1 MTGHA
6 QSVARFLAGCVLGF
20 PTPTPLADSTGQ
32 KMITFHKYLF
42 RPSVHQ
48 QKHGLDD
55 GWWARQP
62 RVTAKS
68 GWVTYGAART
78 VDGRVHALLATNCLG
93 IGIVEDCWRS
103 LAAQGKHDRAQH
115 H

>member
-1 MTGHA
+1 MAAPTRQQGRPGASAHCPHCGA
-6 QSVARFLAGCVLGF
+6 EKASAR
-20 PTPTPLADSTGQ
+20 
-32 KMITFHKYLF
+32 HLF
-42 RPSVHQ
+42 AECPHYDTLRAALQ

-78 VDGRVHALLATNCLG
+78 VDGRVHAPLATNCLG
-93 IGIVEDCWRS
+93 IRIVEDCWRS
-103 LAAQGKHDRAQH
+103 LAAQEKHDRAQH